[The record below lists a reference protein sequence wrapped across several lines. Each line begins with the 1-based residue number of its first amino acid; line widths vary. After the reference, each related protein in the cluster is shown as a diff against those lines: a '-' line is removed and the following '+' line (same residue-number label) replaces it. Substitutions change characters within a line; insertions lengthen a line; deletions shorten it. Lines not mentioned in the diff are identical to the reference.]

1 MAYDNHYAYGTTFSS
16 TEYTNSA
23 DYIKFWNHKRTFPNS
38 SNAMQDIINLFVM
51 LWIAV
56 QKGTDSTFFDFQGW
70 IFNIPQSA
78 TKQIKSVSAEAQNQ
92 SKFSTYASIKELNT

>member
-1 MAYDNHYAYGTTFSS
+1 
-16 TEYTNSA
+16 
-23 DYIKFWNHKRTFPNS
+23 
-38 SNAMQDIINLFVM
+38 M
-51 LWIAV
+51 LCIAV

-92 SKFSTYASIKELNT
+92 SKISTYASIKELNT